1 VSETSADTYDLFE
14 TRAGDYG
21 VELTRVEPSEAPE
34 AITAAVEEPAVGAPL
49 PWEDVSLPSSVPTDP
64 TPAQLEAAVT
74 GVSGAELAVADYGSI
89 VLRQDASGSENQT
102 ATGITTLKYDI
113 QLSGG
118 TRIRAPLMGVTAEE
132 VRFGGDDPSTV
143 ESAVA
148 SELDGWSP
156 ESEPPGP
163 MHAYLRGRDATV
175 ERIAGGM
182 VGRPL
187 VTLRTHERLVSFFTA
202 RGDDRRAG
210 LFRDLRAETAAVLD
224 DGISLLETRCA
235 SDSAWETARLVA
247 TYTIRL
253 AGDDTA
259 DALRGL

>member
-1 VSETSADTYDLFE
+1 MGREARD
-14 TRAGDYG
+14 GD
-21 VELTRVEPSEAPE
+21 
-34 AITAAVEEPAVGAPL
+34 
-49 PWEDVSLPSSVPTDP
+49 W
-64 TPAQLEAAVT
+64 
-74 GVSGAELAVADYGSI
+74 
-89 VLRQDASGSENQT
+89 LRE
-102 ATGITTLKYDI
+102 K
-113 QLSGG
+113 
-118 TRIRAPLMGVTAEE
+118 
-132 VRFGGDDPSTV
+132 V
-143 ESAVA
+143 ESAEASSLALLGSEQFLYAAAGGGPVPEALLVAAAASEHAARETFRQWTEDEGDDDARAVFESVVEQETEHRSRVA

-156 ESEPPGP
+156 ENEFPGP

-259 DALRGL
+259 DALRGLGIDPSVSNSGRE